1 MGHISTTHDEPS
13 DLLAY
18 TDSNHSKR
26 RTETGDL
33 KVSEV
38 LPLSIKF
45 VLRMPLQLEAS
56 MCRLRGILYQRL
68 NQQQLAKQSFME
80 ALALDVRN
88 FDVFLELTNSMMT
101 VEEGS

>member
-1 MGHISTTHDEPS
+1 MFV
-13 DLLAY
+13 
-18 TDSNHSKR
+18 SK
-26 RTETGDL
+26 
-33 KVSEV
+33 
-38 LPLSIKF
+38 
-45 VLRMPLQLEAS
+45 MPLQLEAS

-88 FDVFLELTNSMMT
+88 FDTFLELTNSMMT